1 MSNINLY
8 NLQPNIDTENATLLP
23 EAAELELKKRF
34 FHYAPHGKQLQYHAA
49 SAHAR
54 FRLFLAGNRTGKTYG
69 GVIESAMHLTGRY
82 PDWWD
87 DFNQL
92 KTRIAK
98 KDLQYFPPL
107 DTDWGKGRRFNRPIK
122 AWAASVTTALT
133 TDVLE
138 DGYFNVIAEDL
149 IVPIDKQRHCYGVLY
164 ATGGVS
170 ELTFKSY
177 EQGRKKFQAA
187 KLDLIHLDEEPSKDI
202 YNECLTRLMSTED
215 DNQGILLLTMTP
227 LLGLT
232 DLILEFQERVVEKT
246 VKDKSGQVN
255 IVKENIKCDEC
266 IPFENRYYIQA
277 TWDDNPH
284 LREDDKA
291 NIRMGL
297 KPHEREAREKGI
309 PSLGSGLVYP
319 FLMDGITVPP
329 FPIPEH
335 WGRVYALDFGWTN
348 PTAALFAA
356 YDRDSDVVYL
366 TAEYYVAERTPQ
378 EHAHQLIQM
387 GAANINGVYDPAGEQ
402 ASQKDG
408 GDLATLY
415 RQSGLRYLS
424 KANNAK
430 EEGVMQVAQ
439 RFQNSK
445 LKIFSNLRN
454 IQRELAKYCRDET
467 GKIKKGDDHLMD
479 CMRYLIMSGL
489 SLAANTVDRQRFY
502 QNQSINRSGNYDWM
516 AG

>member
-1 MSNINLY
+1 MGCINSY
-8 NLQPNIDTENATLLP
+8 NLQPNIDAENAHLIIA
-23 EAAELELKKRF
+23 EAQLELDKQFYYYRPHDKQRK
-34 FHYAPHGKQLQYHAA
+34 FHDAGAA
-49 SAHAR
+49 AKH
-54 FRLFLAGNRTGKTYG
+54 RLFLAGNRTGKTYC
-69 GVIESAMHLTGRY
+69 GVIECAMHLTGRY
-82 PDWWD
+82 PSWW
-87 DFNQL
+87 Q
-92 KTRIAK
+92 
-98 KDLQYFPPL
+98 
-107 DTDWGKGRRFNRPIK
+107 GKRFNRAIK

-133 TDVLE
+133 TEVLE
-138 DGYFNVIAEDL
+138 KGYFDSIAPDL
-149 IVPIDKQRHCYGVLY
+149 VTPIDKQRHCYGITHI
-164 ATGGVS
+164 TGGLS

-202 YNECLTRLMSTED
+202 HDECLTRLMSTDKDESH
-215 DNQGILLLTMTP
+215 NQGILLLTMTP

-232 DLILEFQERVVEKT
+232 DLILQFQERIVTKEIQDKKGKT
-246 VKDKSGQVN
+246 KVIQ
-255 IVKENIKCDEC
+255 ENIKCDEG
-266 IPFENRYYIQA
+266 IAFKNKFYIQA

-284 LREDDKA
+284 LLDTDKEELR
-291 NIRMGL
+291 NSL

-329 FPIPEH
+329 FQIPEH
-335 WGRVYALDFGWTN
+335 WARVYALDFGWTN

-378 EHAHQLIQM
+378 QHAHQLMQM
-387 GAANINGVYDPAGEQ
+387 GAANIHGVYDPAGEQ
-402 ASQKDG
+402 ASQRDG

-424 KANNAK
+424 KADNAK
-430 EEGVMQVAQ
+430 EEGVMKVAQ
-439 RFQNSK
+439 RFQNSQ
-445 LKIFSNLRN
+445 LKIFNNLRN
-454 IQRELAKYCRDET
+454 TQRELAKYCREEN

-479 CMRYLIMSGL
+479 AMRYLIMSGL
-489 SLAANTVDRQRFY
+489 TVASNEIERERLY
-502 QNQSINRSGNYDWM
+502 QNQSPAGQNSYDWM